1 MGIHINVDFGNSSVQ
16 ADDIDR
22 AERAALGILAGR
34 NVDEVHAEY
43 QRQWL
48 EFDDEAPMTG
58 DALLWIEARNAADA
72 ALTEGWHNPN
82 GASCSI
88 SA

>member
-1 MGIHINVDFGNSSVQ
+1 MSIRINIEFGNSSVQ
-16 ADDIDR
+16 TDDISR
-22 AERAALGILAGR
+22 AERAAEAVIGTRDAAQIY
-34 NVDEVHAEY
+34 AEY

-58 DALLWIEARNAADA
+58 DALLWIEATKAADL
-72 ALTEGWHNPN
+72 ALTKGWHNPG